1 MKILR
6 HLVTALI
13 VLAMIAVGV
22 LFALQNEVAVPL
34 DLLVYQFEPRSLALW
49 VLCAL
54 AIGGLLGLA
63 ISSVIMLRQYASL
76 RSAQRQLTRTRSEL
90 DRLQAAAPAAAVD

>member
-6 HLVTALI
+6 HLVTALV

-49 VLCAL
+49 VLSAL

-90 DRLQAAAPAAAVD
+90 DRLQAAAPAAVD

>member
-34 DLLVYQFEPRSLALW
+34 DLLVYQFQPRSLALW
-49 VLCAL
+49 LLSSL
-54 AIGGLLGLA
+54 AIGGLLGVA
-63 ISSVIMLRQYASL
+63 ISSFILLRQYASI
-76 RSAQRQLTRTRSEL
+76 RSKTRQLSKAREEI
-90 DRLQAAAPAAAVD
+90 DRLRTAEPVPGD

>member
-6 HLVTALI
+6 NLLTALI
-13 VLAMIAVGV
+13 VIAMIALGI

-49 VLCAL
+49 VLSSL
-54 AIGGLLGLA
+54 AVGGLLGLA
-63 ISSVIMLRQYASL
+63 ISSAIMLRQFASL
-76 RSAQRQLTRTRSEL
+76 RSKTRQLGRAQAEI
-90 DRLQAAAPAAAVD
+90 DRLRTAGPPTGD

>member
-6 HLVTALI
+6 HLVTALV

-49 VLCAL
+49 VLSAL